1 MKKSTLMSFIGLFLT
16 LVFISFPSNSHAQ
29 KYDTELLKGIDKI
42 YHVKFDSADII
53 FDNYIKKNSD
63 DPSGYFFKVLV
74 QWWKI
79 NLDKYDESFD
89 DELFKRVD
97 KAAEIADNKLDK
109 NENDNYAMF
118 FKGGS
123 IGYRGLVRSVR
134 ESWLKAAEDGKE
146 SLNLLQ
152 KAYELNDKN
161 KDAVFGVGIYNYF
174 AEYVPENYPVL
185 KPLMI
190 IFPKGDKLKGL
201 KQIQETTLSSQY
213 ARTEA
218 NFILTYLNQRYENNF
233 TEAEKFCNILKAE
246 YPENPVFERMFA
258 ANLVGMNKWNDAL
271 NEWKIIAQRCDSNQA
286 GFNERLKRE
295 ANYYVALCLSKNN
308 RLSEGDVNLQIAKD
322 LNAKLDKDEDTPFGV
337 YTFMML
343 GMLKDQKGDHSSAVI
358 FYDKV
363 IVMKEFGN
371 SRLDAERFKKSGYK

>member
-1 MKKSTLMSFIGLFLT
+1 MNIFHYRTSWAFLILISFI
-16 LVFISFPSNSHAQ
+16 ISGSLKAQ
-29 KYDTELLKGIDKI
+29 NYDPELIKGIDYV
-42 YHVKFDSADII
+42 YHVKFDSADAV
-53 FDNYIKKNSD
+53 FDGFIKKHSD
-63 DPSGYFFKVLV
+63 DPSGYFFKVLS

-97 KAAEIADNKLDK
+97 KAEEIADSRLDK

-118 FKGGS
+118 FKGGA
-123 IGYRGLVRSVR
+123 IGYRGLLRSVR

-146 SLNLLQ
+146 ALNLLQ

-174 AEYVPENYPVL
+174 AEYVPEAYPVL
-185 KPLMI
+185 KPLML

-201 KQIQETTLSSQY
+201 KQIQETADNSQY
-213 ARTEA
+213 AKIEA
-218 NFILTYLNQRYENNF
+218 NYILTYLNQRYENNF
-233 TEAEKFCNILKAE
+233 TEAQKFSDLLKNQ

-258 ANLVGMNKWNDAL
+258 ANLIGLSKWNESL
-271 NEWKIIAQRCDSNQA
+271 NEWKAIAAKCDSIQT

-295 ANYYVALCLSKNN
+295 AHYYVALSLSKMG
-308 RLSEGDVNLQIAKD
+308 RLKEGETNLFIARD
-322 LNAKLDKDEDTPFGV
+322 LNAKLDKDEETPYGA

-343 GMLKDQKGDHSSAVI
+343 GMLNDLKGDHGTAVS

-363 IVMKEFGN
+363 IAMKEFGN
-371 SRLDAERFKKSGYK
+371 SHVDAERFKKSGYK

>member
-1 MKKSTLMSFIGLFLT
+1 MFVT
-16 LVFISFPSNSHAQ
+16 LVILASPRISHAQ
-29 KYDTELLKGIDKI
+29 KYDAELLKGIDHI
-42 YHVKFDSADII
+42 YHVKFDSADIV
-53 FDNYIKKNSD
+53 FNNYIKKNSD

-97 KAAEIADNKLDK
+97 KAAEVADNKLDK

-123 IGYRGLVRSVR
+123 IGYRGLLRSVR

-190 IFPKGDKLKGL
+190 IFPKGDKQKGL
-201 KQIQETTLSSQY
+201 KQIQETAASSQY

-246 YPENPVFERMFA
+246 YPENPVFVRMFA

-271 NEWKIIAQRCDSNQA
+271 NEWKIIAQKCDSNQS

-295 ANYYVALCLSKNN
+295 ANYYVALCLSKMN
-308 RLSEGDVNLQIAKD
+308 RLNEGESYLLLAKD
-322 LNAKLDKDEDTPFGV
+322 LNARLDKDEDTPFGV

-343 GMLKDQKGDHSSAVI
+343 GMYKDQTGDHNSAI
-358 FYDKV
+358 SFYDKV
-363 IVMKEFGN
+363 IKMKEFGN
-371 SRLDAERFKKSGYK
+371 SRIDAERFKKSGYK